1 MTACNYFLAS
11 SPRHLLLFAGLAL
24 ESHADDENRLF
35 FIEHVPAADV
45 AAYLG
50 AVRAWPA
57 SPFASTEPLAADYRS
72 LVTSGKASKSRKAF
86 KKAFRRQNRTL
97 LDARLAEA
105 VPDAV
110 FVGVDNFYE
119 SQYLLHRSRQLNPGR
134 RGIYVEDGVS
144 VYDYSYRKTFVRTHP
159 KEWLRAVRYFPWWR
173 PSPLPGASSWLTEGH
188 VAFPDLVLEPFRRKR
203 LHALPRRRYLS
214 AEFRDLASRIAESF
228 GVDRSRLSD
237 ADVLIAVT
245 HTKWGSLLPGYRETM
260 RGICR
265 SLLDA
270 GKRVAIKPH
279 PRDPNQDALG
289 LDEHPNLYRVP
300 GQAMFEAL
308 TVLTDNPDLVVV
320 GDASTSLVAAKW
332 LRPGAEVVALRHAPD
347 GIDARY
353 LQRVFDGI
361 GVAIETDARA
371 LMRRCLDVA
380 EPAAAAGLAGAA

>member
-24 ESHADDENRLF
+24 ESSAGDDNRLF

-45 AAYLG
+45 ATYLD
-50 AVRAWPA
+50 AVAIWTA
-57 SPFASTEPLAADYRS
+57 SPFTSAEPLAADYRS
-72 LVTSGKASKSRKAF
+72 VIARGHASKSRRAYKVD
-86 KKAFRRQNRTL
+86 FRRQNRAR
-97 LDARLAEA
+97 LDARLADA

-119 SQYLLHRSRQLNPGR
+119 AQYLLHRSGRLNPAR
-134 RGIYVEDGVS
+134 RGVYVEDGVS
-144 VYDYSYRKTFVRTHP
+144 VYDYSYRKTFIRTHP
-159 KEWLRAVRYFPWWR
+159 KEWMRAVRYFPWWR
-173 PSPLPGASSWLTEGH
+173 PSPLPGASSWLSEGH

-214 AEFRDLASRIAESF
+214 VEFRNLAGVIAASF
-228 GVDRSRLSD
+228 GVDRSRL
-237 ADVLIAVT
+237 AETDVLIAVT

-260 RGICR
+260 RRICR
-265 SLLDA
+265 SLLAA

-279 PRDPNQDALG
+279 PRDPNQNALE

-300 GQAMFEAL
+300 GQAMFEVL
-308 TVLTDNPDLVVV
+308 MVLTDHPRLLVI

-332 LRPGAEVVALRHAPD
+332 LRPDAEVLALRHAPD

-353 LQRVFDGI
+353 LQRVFEGI
-361 GVAIETDARA
+361 GVTIETDTRA
-371 LMRRCLDVA
+371 LLRRCLERP
-380 EPAAAAGLAGAA
+380 EPATGMAGAA